1 MRGLEALAV
10 EPSTTKLP
18 WMNRKRD
25 RRTHVRT
32 NEKAEVHAK
41 QPQRRRR
48 APQHIDLFAR
58 EPQNAIGNL
67 PASSML
73 PKEIQVAL
81 TSLIPRLLL
90 EHADGRRLA
99 QWRRPIMISDG
110 VRLYHLE
117 RKAVLYVVVAHQV
130 LHSRCRDS
138 Q

>member
-1 MRGLEALAV
+1 MQLGI
-10 EPSTTKLP
+10 
-18 WMNRKRD
+18 
-25 RRTHVRT
+25 
-32 NEKAEVHAK
+32 K

-48 APQHIDLFAR
+48 APQQIDLFAR

-99 QWRRPIMISDG
+99 QWRRPIMTSDK

-117 RKAVLYVVVAHQV
+117 RKAVLYVRQSSPIKFCIPAVAI
-130 LHSRCRDS
+130 LSDEARAPTA
-138 Q
+138 